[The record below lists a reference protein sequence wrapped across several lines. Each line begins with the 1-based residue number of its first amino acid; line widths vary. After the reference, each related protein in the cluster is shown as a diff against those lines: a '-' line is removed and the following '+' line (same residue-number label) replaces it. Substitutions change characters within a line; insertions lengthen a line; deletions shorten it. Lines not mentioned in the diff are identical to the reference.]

1 MLFSEKTQAFYDET
15 LEYESL
21 PTDVITINEIV
32 WLDTLDKINQGFFAM
47 IEGNDIT
54 LSDTAKPSP
63 YYSFNKDSL
72 KWTQST
78 EQIEAEKK
86 IKNKANLNKAQ
97 EQYESVSKTIQDYVD
112 RLQDQDFE
120 ELSEEELQTAKSSLT
135 DYRKKLRSYISTGDG
150 SIDPPILTENMG
162 G

>member
-21 PTDVITINEIV
+21 PTDVIIIDEIV

-47 IEGNDIT
+47 IEGNDVT
-54 LSDTAKPSP
+54 LSYIAKPSP

-120 ELSEEELQTAKSSLT
+120 ELREEELKAAKSSLT

-150 SIDPPILTENMG
+150 SIDPPILTDITG

>member
-15 LEYESL
+15 LEYGSL
-21 PTDVITINEIV
+21 PTDVITIDATV

-47 IEGNDIT
+47 IEGTDIT
-54 LSDTAKPSP
+54 LSDTVKPSP
-63 YYSFNKDSL
+63 YYSFNKDTL
-72 KWTQST
+72 KWTQSA
-78 EQIEAEKK
+78 EQIKAEQK

-120 ELSEEELQTAKSSLT
+120 ELSEEELKAAKSSLT

-150 SIDPPILTENMG
+150 SIDPPILTDVIG

>member
-15 LEYESL
+15 LEYGSL
-21 PTDVITINEIV
+21 PTDVITIDEVV
-32 WLDTLDKINQGFFAM
+32 WLETLDKINQGFFAM
-47 IEGNDIT
+47 IKGNDIT
-54 LSDTAKPSP
+54 LSETAKPSP
-63 YYSFNKDSL
+63 YYSFNKDTL

-78 EQIEAEKK
+78 EQIEAEQK
-86 IKNKANLNKAQ
+86 IKNKVNLNKAQ

-120 ELSEEELQTAKSSLT
+120 ELSEEELKAAKSSLT
-135 DYRKKLRSYISTGDG
+135 DYRKKLRSYISNGDG
-150 SIDPPILTENMG
+150 SIDPPVLTENTG

>member
-47 IEGNDIT
+47 IEGNNIT